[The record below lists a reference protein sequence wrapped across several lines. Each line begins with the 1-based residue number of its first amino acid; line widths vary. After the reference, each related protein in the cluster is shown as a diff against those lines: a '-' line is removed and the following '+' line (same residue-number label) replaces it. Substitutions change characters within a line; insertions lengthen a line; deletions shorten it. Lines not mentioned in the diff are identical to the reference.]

1 MKRIIFLIL
10 IIFYSCSK
18 SNDDSSEVSEPRMG
32 NSALTNIFASG
43 DVSKQSAEQAKKT
56 IFGKWN
62 LGNSNSSNRSYSAK
76 SSECIFNYIEFTDS
90 SYIMNLSIGEG
101 GSTPESGNIFGNY
114 ELIEDG
120 DLVTE
125 VRLYFSVSGSDIH
138 LATLTNI
145 IVTETESDF
154 NATFDI
160 DFVIDLADIDIIC
173 ADLGGSYSA
182 EKEDAMEETIGA
194 DLDSNHYKVVR
205 NWRMTSYSDSD
216 GMDLSGVLRSFC
228 EDYDYSSETGAES
241 VTVDPDCIIP
251 TSFQVNLSTFGTYV
265 TITSDETGSPLEID
279 VGTWSWI
286 NTEQTQFSVDDE
298 WVGNISS
305 LSETLWEFDR
315 EDEGFS
321 ESYVFSAIE

>member
-1 MKRIIFLIL
+1 MKKIFFLIL
-10 IIFYSCSK
+10 IAFCSCSK
-18 SNDDSSEVSEPRMG
+18 NNDNSAEVTEPRMG

-76 SSECIFNYIEFTDS
+76 KSECIFNYIEFTDT

-101 GSTPESGNIFGNY
+101 DYAPESGNIFGNY

-120 DLVTE
+120 EVVTE

-160 DFVIDLADIDIIC
+160 DFEIDLGDIDIIC
-173 ADLGGSYSA
+173 SDLGGTYSA
-182 EKEDAMEETIGA
+182 EKDDAMDETIAA
-194 DLDSNHYKVVR
+194 DLDSNHYLVVR

-216 GMDLSGVLRSFC
+216 GLDLSGVLRSYC
-228 EDYDYSSETGAES
+228 EVYEYSSETDAE
-241 VTVDPDCIIP
+241 TVSLDSDCTIP
-251 TSFQVNLSTFGTYV
+251 TSFQVNLSTYGTYV
-265 TITSDETGSPLEID
+265 TITSDATGSPLEID
-279 VGTWSWI
+279 VGTWAWLT
-286 NTEQTQFSVDDE
+286 TEQTQFIVDDE
-298 WVGNISS
+298 WVGNVNS
-305 LSETLWEFDR
+305 LSETTWEFDS
-315 EDEGFS
+315 DDDGYYQS
-321 ESYVFSAIE
+321 WSFSAIE